1 MVPRHPEA
9 DVLQELVYSG
19 YPKCH
24 GLKVHTMV
32 FPNGLIGCLSAREN
46 DCSALNFSILNAEI
60 MQIQPEVAEARVH
73 GENVLYFL
81 LYGDEIYPYCIA
93 SLVTTDHP

>member
-1 MVPRHPEA
+1 MVPRHPEV

-19 YPKCH
+19 LPKCH

-32 FPNGLIGCLSAREN
+32 FPNRLIGCRSAREN
-46 DCSALNFSILNAEI
+46 DCSALNFSRLNAEI
-60 MQIQPEVAEARVH
+60 MQLQPEAAKARVH

-81 LYGDEIYPYCIA
+81 RDGDEIYPYCIA
-93 SLVTTDHP
+93 SLVTSDHP